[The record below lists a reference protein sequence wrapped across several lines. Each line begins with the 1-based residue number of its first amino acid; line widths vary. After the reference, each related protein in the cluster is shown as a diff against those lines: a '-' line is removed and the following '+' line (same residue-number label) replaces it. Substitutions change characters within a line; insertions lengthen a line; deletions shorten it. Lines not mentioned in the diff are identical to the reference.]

1 LVVVSADPRPG
12 KGTGGDGVSESFTV
26 IEWTGNE
33 TAALRHALRLT
44 VIGFGEYLG
53 VGTRTISK
61 WEARR
66 ETITLK
72 PDFQEIMDT
81 ALGRAT
87 VAQRARFAQFCLEP
101 RTMLSRRRLMPV
113 DPEPQPKGRSE

>member
-1 LVVVSADPRPG
+1 MAGS
-12 KGTGGDGVSESFTV
+12 GDVSETFTV

-33 TAALRHALRLT
+33 TAALRHALRMT
-44 VIGFGEYLG
+44 VISFGAYLG

-72 PDFQEIMDT
+72 PDFQEIMDA
-81 ALGRAT
+81 ALDQADA
-87 VAQRARFAQFCLEP
+87 VQRARFARFCLEP
-101 RTMLSRRRLMPV
+101 KTMPSSQRLTPV
-113 DPEPQPKGRSE
+113 IPDPQPRSEGEITDGFR